1 MRFAI
6 FYSVIVLV
14 VIWRYLI
21 PLKIGRGA
29 KIFAGLLMWVPLL
42 MQFWLLSKGGLASPA
57 VPRWALIT
65 FNVLSLT
72 LVFVAILVIVREVFI
87 FVSVLAGR
95 SGERAHQ
102 VIQKDK
108 RVALGMLAV
117 TGGLASFGVSQGISV
132 ARVVKRDMPIANLPD
147 ALEGFTI
154 VQLSDLHA
162 SALLREPHMMAV
174 MERVN
179 ALNPDLILI
188 TGDVADGFVTRREK
202 DVAPLAQLKAKLG
215 VFVCEGNHEHYVDY
229 DHWVQEFPRMGW
241 HFLRN
246 ASETVTYNGAQLTIG
261 GVTDPMAK
269 RFGREMP
276 DAKKAFENAPEVG
289 PRILMAHQP
298 KPTPEYRKEARF
310 DVVLSGHTHG
320 GQIRGMDRGVAFLNG
335 GFVYGWYPLEGG
347 SKLYVHSGTGL
358 WNGFAIRL
366 GVPSE
371 IVLFTLKKA

>member
-42 MQFWLLSKGGLASPA
+42 MQFWLLSKGGLASPE

-215 VFVCEGNHEHYVDY
+215 
-229 DHWVQEFPRMGW
+229 
-241 HFLRN
+241 
-246 ASETVTYNGAQLTIG
+246 
-261 GVTDPMAK
+261 
-269 RFGREMP
+269 
-276 DAKKAFENAPEVG
+276 
-289 PRILMAHQP
+289 
-298 KPTPEYRKEARF
+298 
-310 DVVLSGHTHG
+310 
-320 GQIRGMDRGVAFLNG
+320 
-335 GFVYGWYPLEGG
+335 
-347 SKLYVHSGTGL
+347 GL
-358 WNGFAIRL
+358 CL
-366 GVPSE
+366 
-371 IVLFTLKKA
+371 